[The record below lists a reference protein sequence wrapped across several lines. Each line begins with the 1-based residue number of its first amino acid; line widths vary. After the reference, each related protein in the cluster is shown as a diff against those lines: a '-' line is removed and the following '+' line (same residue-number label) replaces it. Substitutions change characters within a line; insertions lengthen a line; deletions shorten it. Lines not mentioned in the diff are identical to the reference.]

1 MSADAV
7 PPRRMDVLRDDGDAD
22 RRILARTMHLME
34 ARGLRAAEA
43 YRLARIEAGEIEA

>member
-1 MSADAV
+1 MSTESA
-7 PPRRMDVLRDDGDAD
+7 PPRQMDVIRDDDDAD

-43 YRLARIEAGEIEA
+43 YRMARIEAGEIEA